1 MIGKRINWRISWI
14 LVASALCGC
23 SAGFPRLSTQLKKTN
38 RLESDQYMAIGQLFE
53 EQGRSSKA
61 QTMYRLAGRVPHG
74 SSKSIAPQRTE
85 ALDRH
90 VARRTEPAV
99 KSVYSTASAL
109 RRSATRNG
117 EASAKVPRQKTRATA
132 VSLTKLPAKVAGC
145 TDQDADTT
153 KIAVT
158 ETASLRQDQS
168 LLPRQSTPESNVL
181 PLWKTSPSWPA
192 SVTTSTVYEQPAH
205 WPRLQSSPASV
216 EPASFAP
223 AASSYPEFAHRP
235 NNSARNHAFQ
245 PIPLV
250 RSFSTAVAM
259 PVVIPARKPV
269 P

>member
-1 MIGKRINWRISWI
+1 MTGKRINWRIAWI

-23 SAGFPRLSTQLKKTN
+23 SAGFPRLTTQLKKTN
-38 RLESDQYMAIGQLFE
+38 RLESEQYMAIGQLFE

-61 QTMYRLAGRVPHG
+61 QTMYRLAARVQHG
-74 SSKSIAPQRTE
+74 NSNSLARQRTE
-85 ALDRH
+85 SLDRH
-90 VARRTEPAV
+90 LARWTDPAV
-99 KSVYSTASAL
+99 ESAYSTASAR
-109 RRSATRNG
+109 RRSATRIG
-117 EASAKVPRQKTRATA
+117 EASEKVHRQKTRATA
-132 VSLTKLPAKVAGC
+132 VSLTKPPAKVSGA
-145 TDQDADTT
+145 TDEDCDTT
-153 KIAVT
+153 GFTVT
-158 ETASLRQDQS
+158 ETASLRNVQS
-168 LLPRQSTPESNVL
+168 PTPRQSTPESNVL

-235 NNSARNHAFQ
+235 HNDARNHAFQ
-245 PIPLV
+245 PIPQV

-259 PVVIPARKPV
+259 PVVIPTRKRV